1 MLKLI
6 RSSRR
11 LFKLNKNMFSTT
23 TTEVTKNQKDN
34 QTTKDSIMTY
44 QNGELIQRTA
54 LVLKSKENIEDYV
67 FKLIK
72 EHFRTTFTDGLVLES
87 VLSEHGLDSLDAI
100 EFAMQIEED
109 LGYVVPA
116 ENLAIFTKVKHYV
129 NFIEQIEF
137 FKQRYNKNPGS

>member
-6 RSSRR
+6 RSTRR
-11 LFKLNKNMFSTT
+11 LFKIKKYTFSA
-23 TTEVTKNQKDN
+23 TEVTKKKVNTDSTN
-34 QTTKDSIMTY
+34 DSIMQY

-72 EHFRTTFTDGLVLES
+72 DHFRTTFTDGLLLES
-87 VLSEHGLDSLDAI
+87 ELKDHGLDSLDAI